1 MTLLQ
6 IQTKLFR
13 QLAEIGTSIKSE
25 YSTRIL
31 KDIDTTI
38 IFELYDFSQTKTTGK
53 WVRVLF
59 ERINPYTI
67 STTADITDE
76 IYRIWNAIP
85 DECKRGKIL
94 K

>member
-1 MTLLQ
+1 MNLLQ
-6 IQTKLFR
+6 IQTKLFSH
-13 QLAEIGTSIKSE
+13 LAGIGPSIKSE

-38 IFELYDFSQTKTTGK
+38 IFELYDFSQTKTSGK

-67 STTADITDE
+67 STTAEITAE
-76 IYRIWNAIP
+76 IHRIWQAIP
-85 DECKRGKIL
+85 AECKKDPL

>member
-6 IQTKLFR
+6 IQTKLFS
-13 QLAEIGTSIKSE
+13 QLAEIGTSIKPE

-38 IFELYDFSQTKTTGK
+38 IFELYDFAQTKTSGK

-67 STTADITDE
+67 STTADITTE
-76 IYRIWNAIP
+76 IHRIWKEIP
-85 DECKRGKIL
+85 AECKKDPL

>member
-1 MTLLQ
+1 MTLPQ
-6 IQTKLFR
+6 IQTKLFL
-13 QLAEIGTSIKSE
+13 QLVGMEELLNSE
-25 YSTRIL
+25 YSTRII

-38 IFELYDFSQTKTTGK
+38 IFELYDFSQTKTSGK

-67 STTADITDE
+67 STTDDITAE
-76 IYRIWNAIP
+76 IHRIWQAIP
-85 DECKRGKIL
+85 AECKKDPL

>member
-1 MTLLQ
+1 MTLPQ
-6 IQTKLFR
+6 IQTKLFS
-13 QLAEIGTSIKSE
+13 QLAEIGTSIKPE
-25 YSTRIL
+25 CSTRIT

-67 STTADITDE
+67 QTTADIHAV
-76 IYRIWNAIP
+76 IHRIWQAIP
-85 DECKRGKIL
+85 AECKKDPQ

>member
-1 MTLLQ
+1 MTLLK
-6 IQTKLFR
+6 IQTEIFR
-13 QLAEIGTSIKSE
+13 QLVGLGTCLNSE
-25 YSTRIL
+25 CATRIT

-38 IFELYDFSQTKTTGK
+38 IFELYDFSQTKTSGK

-67 STTADITDE
+67 NITADITTA
-76 IYRIWNAIP
+76 INRIWQAIP
-85 DECKRGKIL
+85 AECKIDPL

>member
-1 MTLLQ
+1 MTLPK
-6 IQTKLFR
+6 IQTKLFS
-13 QLAEIGTSIKSE
+13 QLAEIGTGIKPE
-25 YSTRIL
+25 YSTRII

-38 IFELYDFSQTKTTGK
+38 IFELYVFSQTKTSGK

-67 STTADITDE
+67 STTADITAE
-76 IYRIWNAIP
+76 INRIWQAIP
-85 DECKRGKIL
+85 AECKKDPL